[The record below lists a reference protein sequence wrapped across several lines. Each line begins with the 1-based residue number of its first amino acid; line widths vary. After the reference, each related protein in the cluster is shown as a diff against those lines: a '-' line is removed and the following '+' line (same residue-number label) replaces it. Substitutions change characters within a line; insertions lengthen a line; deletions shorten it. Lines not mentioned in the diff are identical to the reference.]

1 MAEFEIKYEIREPR
15 SRNPRTG
22 AVKYQSSG
30 YMSNPITVTAN
41 DESEARKKAAKHPK
55 LLEKKSRI
63 NASIPDD
70 VQSAGGKARH
80 KIKSIKRISGGGGL
94 GLSIGSGGPTSTGLK
109 GTMPKYKALKN
120 GGAVMS
126 GRGPKYKGQT

>member
-1 MAEFEIKYEIREPR
+1 MAEFEIKYEIRTPR
-15 SRNPRTG
+15 SRNPQTG

-41 DESEARKKAAKHPK
+41 DEAEARKKAAKHPK

-70 VQSAGGKARH
+70 RDWETV
-80 KIKSIKRISGGGGL
+80 IGL
-94 GLSIGSGGPTSTGLK
+94 DIYPEL
-109 GTMPKYKALKN
+109 
-120 GGAVMS
+120 
-126 GRGPKYKGQT
+126 